1 MSKIKSKE
9 EFKERD
15 EIEEYFG
22 EIKNKSFPSWIF
34 LILFLFVIIGILGYY
49 YFIIDNPKNILSTAL
64 NKTFLTNTN
73 NISKYNNINYEFNL
87 DTNIITTNEE
97 YIGTS
102 NIIKEIAYSGVGK
115 IDLINKENITK
126 LNTFYKGNKLLNIDL
141 YSKDNNI
148 YLQVEELY
156 DKVIKFN
163 NETTNKNSQEYNVE
177 IDNFKLLVNSL
188 KEELALI
195 LNKSSYQKE
204 YTKIDSNYVKKITL
218 IIDKKFQ
225 EKLYNNLLNNNDFLK
240 SYSKL
245 MGISKS
251 DVKDELNEI
260 IDNLDNNEITINLY
274 LSILKNKFIMF
285 ETIESDERTIITKE
299 ENKYNYKI
307 YNNSIIEYQGFIEVI
322 KNNHTYEISCSLD
335 NVEEELS
342 VILNLDISFN
352 SDRSIEKLNINNTIN
367 YQDLTEQD
375 GNEILN
381 NLEKNKTILSLFED
395 INSLYQEEIPS
406 QEEQPITTA

>member
-177 IDNFKLLVNSL
+177 IDNFKLLVNS
-188 KEELALI
+188 
-195 LNKSSYQKE
+195 
-204 YTKIDSNYVKKITL
+204 
-218 IIDKKFQ
+218 
-225 EKLYNNLLNNNDFLK
+225 
-240 SYSKL
+240 
-245 MGISKS
+245 
-251 DVKDELNEI
+251 
-260 IDNLDNNEITINLY
+260 
-274 LSILKNKFIMF
+274 
-285 ETIESDERTIITKE
+285 
-299 ENKYNYKI
+299 
-307 YNNSIIEYQGFIEVI
+307 
-322 KNNHTYEISCSLD
+322 
-335 NVEEELS
+335 
-342 VILNLDISFN
+342 
-352 SDRSIEKLNINNTIN
+352 
-367 YQDLTEQD
+367 
-375 GNEILN
+375 
-381 NLEKNKTILSLFED
+381 
-395 INSLYQEEIPS
+395 
-406 QEEQPITTA
+406 

>member
-1 MSKIKSKE
+1 
-9 EFKERD
+9 
-15 EIEEYFG
+15 
-22 EIKNKSFPSWIF
+22 
-34 LILFLFVIIGILGYY
+34 
-49 YFIIDNPKNILSTAL
+49 
-64 NKTFLTNTN
+64 
-73 NISKYNNINYEFNL
+73 
-87 DTNIITTNEE
+87 
-97 YIGTS
+97 
-102 NIIKEIAYSGVGK
+102 
-115 IDLINKENITK
+115 
-126 LNTFYKGNKLLNIDL
+126 
-141 YSKDNNI
+141 
-148 YLQVEELY
+148 
-156 DKVIKFN
+156 
-163 NETTNKNSQEYNVE
+163 
-177 IDNFKLLVNSL
+177 
-188 KEELALI
+188 
-195 LNKSSYQKE
+195 
-204 YTKIDSNYVKKITL
+204 
-218 IIDKKFQ
+218 
-225 EKLYNNLLNNNDFLK
+225 
-240 SYSKL
+240 